1 MVIEY
6 GPNAGLLG
14 SIGALGIPLAFAA
27 MYSRETKSKRAA
39 LLREDVRIRALEDMV
54 DEVPPGWLGACAAL
68 ANSQKVDPM
77 IDDHLAIFT
86 NVLPVPVVGLVEASR
101 RQSASLTGAKEGR
114 G

>member
-1 MVIEY
+1 ME
-6 GPNAGLLG
+6 
-14 SIGALGIPLAFAA
+14 
-27 MYSRETKSKRAA
+27 
-39 LLREDVRIRALEDMV
+39 
-54 DEVPPGWLGACAAL
+54 EVPPGMGACAAL
-68 ANSQKVDPM
+68 ANSQRVDPM